1 MNPYRL
7 RTLAKALLVTTTLSA
22 GASLL
27 LATPSDAA
35 GTVRPQVGNALK
47 AAISD
52 ANAGHGEAAAE
63 EIRKAESAGS
73 LTSSEQQAIEQ
84 TKSYVAAKTGN
95 TSAGGG
101 SAVVAK
107 AKFANDYR
115 AGRYNDVVG
124 PDADLLRKYGAMDA
138 QSEQVIAQAYY
149 QMHQYD
155 QCMRVVRGMGG
166 ANEGALELMMRC
178 AYETHDENTMQS
190 ALEQLVV
197 QYNQPKYW
205 SDLLDSADRTSG
217 MTNPDTLD
225 AFRLRILTGTMK
237 TASDYQTAA
246 EIAIQLGF
254 PAEGAAIAQKGLDL
268 KLIDANRGQRLLT
281 LAKQAAAADAANLPK
296 TIAAASAAK
305 TGDASV
311 KLGEDYWS
319 QGRYKEAVEA
329 IKAGI
334 GKGVSNPDE
343 AQIRLGM
350 AYIGL
355 RDRDAA
361 LHALNSVSKSAP
373 QHTRTIARLWSIY
386 ARTH

>member
-7 RTLAKALLVTTTLSA
+7 RSFAKALLVTTTLAA

-27 LATPSDAA
+27 MATPSMAA
-35 GTVRPQVGNALK
+35 STVRPQVGNALK

-63 EIRKAESAGS
+63 EIRKAEAVGN
-73 LTSSEQQAIEQ
+73 LTSGEQQAIEQ
-84 TKSYVAAKTGN
+84 TKSFVAAKTGN

-138 QSEQVIAQAYY
+138 QSQQVIAQAYY

-155 QCMRVVRGMGG
+155 QCMRVVRGMGSAG
-166 ANEGALELMMRC
+166 ESALELMMRC

-225 AFRLRILTGTMK
+225 IFRLRMLTGTMK
-237 TASDYQTAA
+237 SGSDYQTAA

-254 PAEGAAIAQKGLDL
+254 PAEGAAIAQKGIDL
-268 KLIDANRGQRLLT
+268 KLIDANRGARLLA
-281 LAKQAAAADAANLPK
+281 LAKAAAATDAANLPK
-296 TIAAASAAK
+296 TQAAATAAK

-311 KLGEDYWS
+311 KLGEDFWS

-334 GKGVSNPDE
+334 AKGVSNPDQ

-350 AYIGL
+350 AHIGL
-355 RDRDAA
+355 KDRDAA
-361 LHALNSVSKSAP
+361 LHAFNSVSKSAP